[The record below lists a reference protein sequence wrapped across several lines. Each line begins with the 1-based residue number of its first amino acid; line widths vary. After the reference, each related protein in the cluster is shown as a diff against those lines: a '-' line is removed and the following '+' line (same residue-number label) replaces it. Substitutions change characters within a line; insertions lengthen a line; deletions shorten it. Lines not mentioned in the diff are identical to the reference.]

1 MRLLPVTGL
10 LAVVACAREP
20 LPEAPVAVELTG
32 VRVQA
37 AAWAASA
44 EAATTDGRTVQAS
57 GVRADVGGAP
67 PIDVRAKATE
77 WDLQART
84 ARFTGEVRVTRGD
97 VTLTCDRVEVRYG
110 ADDRIDHLAA
120 EGRIRVEQGARL
132 ATAEK
137 AEVEGRTGRIVL
149 TGSPVLAEGPNRLEG
164 ATITLY
170 LDDKRVTCASA
181 DGGTCH
187 LAIDGSALPSVAP

>member
-1 MRLLPVTGL
+1 MRLLPVTAL
-10 LAVVACAREP
+10 LVACAREP
-20 LPEAPVAVELTG
+20 LPEAPAAVELAG
-32 VRVQA
+32 VRVEA
-37 AAWAASA
+37 AAWTASA
-44 EAATTDGRTVQAS
+44 EAATTDGRTVQAA
-57 GVRADVGGAP
+57 GVRADVRGAP
-67 PIDVRAKATE
+67 PIDVHAASTE
-77 WDLQART
+77 WDLQARS
-84 ARFTGEVRVTRGD
+84 ARFVGDVRVTRGD

-110 ADDRIDHLAA
+110 VDDRIDRLTA
-120 EGRIRVEQGARL
+120 EGHIRVEQGARL
-132 ATAEK
+132 ATAEH
-137 AEVEGRTGRIVL
+137 ADVEGRSGRIVL